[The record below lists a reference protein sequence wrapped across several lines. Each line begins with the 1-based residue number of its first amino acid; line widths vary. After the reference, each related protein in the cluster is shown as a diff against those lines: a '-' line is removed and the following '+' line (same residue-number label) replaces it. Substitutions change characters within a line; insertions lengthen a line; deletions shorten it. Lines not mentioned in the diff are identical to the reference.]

1 MIYSLK
7 KIVLYIILVSNHC
20 LYTCTDTTLV
30 NTVLVNCR
38 NKYLII
44 VCKNIFSEKYLDNQ
58 ILWKLS
64 VQLVILISLTALTL
78 QLSPTSKVTRWFE
91 MLQPLSRPES
101 GFVDAVDGEGEDEA
115 AEVTE
120 ALLRRL
126 PGRKRRKL
134 LGLKIGRVT
143 TF

>member
-1 MIYSLK
+1 MIYSFK
-7 KIVLYIILVSNHC
+7 KIVLYIILVINHC

-30 NTVLVNCR
+30 NTVLFNYR

-44 VCKNIFSEKYLDNQ
+44 VCKNIFSETYLDNQ

-64 VQLVILISLTALTL
+64 VQLVIFISLTALTL